1 MFASMA
7 HEVYNGKL
15 HLVIQKDEEPGVHVQ
30 PEDVADPVA
39 DNIQIYL
46 AISTDL
52 VPSFNEGVDGVEAN
66 AVLAYPNPTSNNFT
80 LVTESFVGG
89 QLAVYDA
96 MGRIVMKDT
105 ISVGKTNVSVLNW
118 NKGVYHLVV
127 NKGTANFQTSLVVE

>member
-1 MFASMA
+1 MA

-30 PEDVADPVA
+30 PEDIADPVG

-52 VPSFNEGVDGVEAN
+52 VPSFNEGVDGFEAN
-66 AVLAYPNPTSNNFT
+66 AVSAYPNPTSNNFT

-89 QLAVYDA
+89 QMTVYDA
-96 MGRIVMKDT
+96 MGRIVMKDNIAT
-105 ISVGKTNVSVLNW
+105 GKTNVSVVNW

-127 NKGTANFQTSLVVE
+127 NKGNSSFQTSLVVE